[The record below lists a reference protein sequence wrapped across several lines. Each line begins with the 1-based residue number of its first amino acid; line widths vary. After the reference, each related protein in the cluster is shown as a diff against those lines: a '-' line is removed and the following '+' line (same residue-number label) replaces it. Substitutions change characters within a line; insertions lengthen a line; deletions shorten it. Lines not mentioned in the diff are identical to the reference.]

1 MIINLEPDDIDN
13 ILTMYND
20 FALNVQMSQDLR
32 RNLVIEFKKTLD
44 KICSQYTLKN
54 KKFKLIRRAKKC
66 KH

>member
-44 KICSQYTLKN
+44 KIYSQYLVKN
-54 KKFKLIRRAKKC
+54 KKYKIIRRAKKC